1 LPYTQTN
8 FDPSSAIASL
18 QQQVATLAAGFAA
31 AIDENTKS
39 YQLINTLMPFVETS
53 VLLNQHVDAAE
64 DAVAALVP
72 FVQINAMLNQ
82 EIEWMDK
89 TINTLLPFVEISQIW
104 AGDAIAHERTLD
116 YICTQFCDPEFLI
129 YWSFLAWKKAIK
141 ADGQPALEWIKDEF
155 NELINAYEQEYMRVN
170 GGHSQI
176 WFSQLQN
183 KTPISGT
190 PDSQS
195 FYTPATT
202 LINPSSQVPPMPAIP
217 GASMGGT
224 PMDQLRQ
231 RIEAQKSGNPNLGQ
245 DLQRAHVMQRQQ
257 MMPTQEVW

>member
-1 LPYTQTN
+1 
-8 FDPSSAIASL
+8 L
-18 QQQVATLAAGFAA
+18 QQQLTTVAAGFTAA
-31 AIDENTKS
+31 MEENAQCH
-39 YQLINTLMPFVETS
+39 QLITSLMPFLGAS
-53 VLLNQHVDAAE
+53 VLLNQHIDAAE
-64 DAVAALVP
+64 DAVASLLP
-72 FVQINAMLNQ
+72 FVQINALLNQ
-82 EIEWMDK
+82 EIAWMDSA
-89 TINTLLPFVEISQIW
+89 IATLMPFVEISQIW

-155 NELINAYEQEYMRVN
+155 NELRNVYEQEYMRVN
-170 GGHSQI
+170 GSHSQI
-176 WFSQLQN
+176 WFSQMQN
-183 KTPISGT
+183 TTPISGN

-202 LINPSSQVPPMPAIP
+202 LINQQIPPMPPIP
-217 GASMGGT
+217 GAGMGGT